1 MMKVESEMHASYS
14 LATQNPSV
22 FFVRVGKI
30 VIYKFC
36 QYKGCIMVLFL
47 LCFYT
52 YQTFFG
58 AAPFNIF
65 LLAYA
70 HKIPTDYNVSFC
82 MYEILYIM
90 NI

>member
-1 MMKVESEMHASYS
+1 
-14 LATQNPSV
+14 
-22 FFVRVGKI
+22 
-30 VIYKFC
+30 
-36 QYKGCIMVLFL
+36 MVLFL
-47 LCFYT
+47 LRFYT